1 MKKLIAWCKEYWLLI
16 SGCALLAF
24 IPLYPKLPLL
34 DVFQTWVYIRLEDFL
49 VALVLGG
56 VALMLWRQKLFP
68 KSPLTVPIICYWLV
82 GLLSLAVAIVS
93 VHPALSEFKPHLG
106 LLHFL
111 RRLEYMGL
119 FFVGYFA
126 VIKKP
131 RALPAVV
138 WTLVITTVVIVGYGF
153 GQKLFGFPAFLTM
166 NEEFAKGLPL
176 RLPPTARIP
185 STFGGHYDLGAFL
198 VFVIPIFG
206 ALALGAEKIWQKIVF
221 WAVAALSLVGLLLTA
236 SRISFGVYLVA
247 IAAML
252 VWKKKI
258 WLILPVFVV
267 SFMLL
272 NSVSTAS
279 ERFYKTLRFSDV
291 VIDLSTGQPIGT
303 LETLEG
309 GTATIEKQ
317 ESPATE
323 NLPKGSEFIGVPQV
337 AEKPTKTVKTI
348 EVYTSSPLATGSGEI
363 ATVSGSFLVQKAFV
377 YDISITTRFQGQ
389 WPKAIAAFRRNMLL
403 GSGYSSLNVASD
415 GDYFRMLGETGI
427 VGTAAFLGIFLMAFF
442 LYFRRGT
449 KLPTFADSFVTG
461 IFAGL
466 VGLLINGVLI
476 DVFEA
481 SKVAFPFW
489 FLMGVAIAQLT
500 GTPGERTS
508 YARMWWKIITSK
520 ASAVLL
526 IVGSVL
532 LLYGKALTFYFMGD
546 DFTWLRWSASTVSSD
561 IAKYFTD
568 AGGFFYRPV
577 PKLAYFMLYSFFWLK
592 PWGYHLTLLMLFAL
606 LAVMILI
613 LLERRGV
620 RRGIALLASLLF
632 VSMAVHHE
640 NVVWVSGLSGMLTS
654 VFTVLAVVL
663 AAQVP
668 HKNRLVT
675 TGMWLG
681 IWLATIAAMLSYEG
695 GIVAPGI
702 VVFVSMAIF
711 GIRSVRPILLLA
723 LIPAYF
729 FLRNSVHAV
738 SPGGDYSIRWSRFF
752 VNGVGNT
759 AAYLSAL
766 FVGPAAIEV
775 FASWRETARQSV
787 TQTAAIGVV
796 TLGAA
801 FLGVRKYA
809 GTIVRRYK
817 APLLWLVT
825 AGVALAPFVGLGT
838 AAERY
843 GLLASAFVVMAVGEW
858 AEIIWQKHER
868 TVRFALIVA
877 FALLIAWNAREL
889 TRVLGDW
896 QKASDVSQTTI
907 LSLKHS
913 FFPLQDKQAFAF
925 VNTPIR
931 YGRAWIFPTGLNDAM
946 WHMFKFNPYPY
957 LVYSAPSVEEAF
969 NITTPLGTPA
979 VLLFEDMV
987 LKVAKHTTKVIEVD
1001 EP

>member
-56 VALMLWRQKLFP
+56 VVLMLWRQKLFP
-68 KSPLTVPIICYWLV
+68 KSPLTVPIVVYWLV
-82 GLLSLAVAIVS
+82 GLLSLVVAVFS
-93 VHPALSEFKPHLG
+93 EQTPLSEFKPHLG

-111 RRLEYMGL
+111 RRIEYMGL
-119 FFVGYFA
+119 FFIGYFA
-126 VIKKP
+126 VMKKP
-131 RALPAVV
+131 RSLHTVV
-138 WTLVITTVVIVGYGF
+138 WTLVITTVAIVAYGF

-206 ALALGAEKIWQKIVF
+206 ALALGAEKVWQRLVF
-221 WAVAALSLVGLLLTA
+221 LAVAALSLVGLLLTA

-258 WLILPVFVV
+258 WLILPVFIV
-267 SFMLL
+267 SFVLL

-323 NLPKGSEFIGVPQV
+323 NLPKGSEFISVPQV

-389 WPKAIAAFRRNMLL
+389 WPKAIAAFRRNMVL

-427 VGTAAFLGIFLMAFF
+427 LGTAAFLGIFLMAFF
-442 LYFRRGT
+442 LYFRRGN
-449 KLPTFADSFVTG
+449 KVSNFSDSFVTG

-489 FLMGVAIAQLT
+489 FLMGVAVAQLT

-520 ASAVLL
+520 ASVILA
-526 IVGSVL
+526 IAGSVL

-546 DFTWLRWSASTVSSD
+546 DFTWLRWSASTVSTD

-577 PKLAYFMLYSFFWLK
+577 PKLVYFILYSFFWLK
-592 PWGYHLTLLMLFAL
+592 PWGYHLTLLALFAF
-606 LAVMILI
+606 LAILI
-613 LLERRGV
+613 FVLMERRGV
-620 RRGIALLASLLF
+620 RRGLAGLTALLF
-632 VSMAVHHE
+632 VSLALHHE
-640 NVVWVSGLSGMLTS
+640 NVVWISGLSSMLTAVS
-654 VFTVLAVVL
+654 TLLAVVL
-663 AAQVP
+663 VAHLPQ
-668 HKNRLVT
+668 KNRLVST
-675 TGMWLG
+675 AMWGGVWVL
-681 IWLATIAAMLSYEG
+681 TFAAMLSYEG
-695 GIVAPGI
+695 GIVAPLLVAYAGRI
-702 VVFVSMAIF
+702 IF
-711 GIRSVRPILLLA
+711 GVRSAQSLFLLF
-723 LIPAYF
+723 LIPAYVVI
-729 FLRNSVHAV
+729 RNTVHAV
-738 SPGGDYSIRWSRFF
+738 SPGGDYSIRWSRFP
-752 VNGVGNT
+752 VNAIGNT
-759 AAYLSAL
+759 AAYLSGIL
-766 FVGPAAIEV
+766 VGPRALEL
-775 FASWRETARQSV
+775 FALWRESAKHAVS
-787 TQTAAIGVV
+787 QTAAIGVV
-796 TLGAA
+796 SMGAVI
-801 FLGVRKYA
+801 LLLRKHA
-809 GTIVRRYK
+809 GSLIRRYK
-817 APLLWLVT
+817 APMVWLVA
-825 AGVALAPFVGLGT
+825 AGIAIAPFVGLGI
-838 AAERY
+838 AVERY
-843 GLLASAFVVMAVGEW
+843 GLLASVFIILAIGEW
-858 AEIIWQKHER
+858 AEIVWQRHER
-868 TVRFALIVA
+868 FVRFAII
-877 FALLIAWNAREL
+877 LLLCLAIGWNAKEL
-889 TRVLGDW
+889 GRVMGDW
-896 QKASDVSQTTI
+896 QKASDVSQTTM
-907 LSLKHS
+907 LSLKHT

-969 NITTPLGTPA
+969 KLTTPLGTPA
-979 VLLFEDMV
+979 VLLFEDMT
-987 LKVAKHTTKVIEVD
+987 LKVAQHTTKVIEVD